1 MKHGWTCKCFDCRV
15 WRARHYKDWR
25 NGKRLLVSAR
35 RARQILLTFEDAKD
49 AARALNMPMMTV
61 WRIRKGEV
69 KKIRKSTETKILL
82 AA

>member
-15 WRARHYKDWR
+15 WRSRHYKEWR
-25 NGKRLLVSAR
+25 NGKRLLVPAA

-49 AARALNMPMMTV
+49 AARALNMPTMTI